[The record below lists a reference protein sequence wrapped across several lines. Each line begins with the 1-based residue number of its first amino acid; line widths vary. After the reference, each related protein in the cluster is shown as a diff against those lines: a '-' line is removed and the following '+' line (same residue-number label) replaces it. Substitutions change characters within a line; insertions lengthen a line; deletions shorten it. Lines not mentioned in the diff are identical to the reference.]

1 MRKEFSLWM
10 ESYGRDRQEAVFLT
24 GDLGFMAL
32 EQVKSAMQDRFI
44 NVGVAEQ
51 NMISVAAGLAQ
62 QGLEPFCY
70 SIAPFLVFRPFEQ
83 IRLDVCAHNMNVK
96 LVGNGG
102 GYGYGIM
109 GTTHHALEDLAVLT
123 SLLNMKC
130 YIPFCNEDVTT
141 VCQAMVSRKGPAYL
155 RLGFGSVPK
164 DVVLPQTYAPVRRLV
179 SGSALTIVGC
189 GPVLL
194 NVIAAMNELGVEG
207 DVFAVTEL
215 PVSDWAGI
223 GDSLKRTK
231 KLLVVEE
238 HVRRGGVGE
247 HLAFWMV
254 GEGISA
260 RFTHRCALGYP
271 DNRYGSQSYH
281 QSVCGLDQGSLQ
293 EAIRKLTHE

>member
-1 MRKEFSLWM
+1 MRKEFSSWM
-10 ESYGRDRQEAVFLT
+10 ESYGREHKEAVFLT

-32 EQVKSAMQDRFI
+32 ENVQSVMQERFI

-62 QGLEPFCY
+62 QALTPLCY
-70 SIAPFLVFRPFEQ
+70 SIAPFLIFRPFEQ

-109 GTTHHALEDLAVLT
+109 GATHHALEDLAVLT

-130 YIPFCNEDVTT
+130 YIPYCNEDVAS
-141 VCQAMVSRKGPAYL
+141 VCQAMVSRIGPAYL
-155 RLGFGSVPK
+155 RLGFGLAPK
-164 DVVLPQTYAPVRRLV
+164 DLILHQKYAPIRRLM
-179 SGSALTIVGC
+179 SGRGITIVGC

-194 NVIAAMNELGVEG
+194 NAISAIAELGVPA
-207 DVFAVTEL
+207 DVFAVSEL
-215 PVSDWAGI
+215 PVSDWSEI
-223 GDSLKRTK
+223 GASIQHTK

-247 HLAFWMV
+247 HLALWMV
-254 GEGISA
+254 EHGLSA
-260 RFTHRCALGYP
+260 RFSHRCAIGYP
-271 DNRYGSQSYH
+271 DNRYGSQLYH
-281 QSVCGLDQGSLQ
+281 HQVCGLDQMSLQ
-293 EAIRKLTHE
+293 EVIRKLTHE